1 MVGPTCHTSSSP
13 LPISRV
19 QGAQGRAMG
28 SSMRRGGGGR
38 SLVAPADG
46 EQRRARQ
53 GGGTDGWAPDNGGSS
68 VEGAWLGGS
77 GWWRAMGAAR

>member
-28 SSMRRGGGGR
+28 SSMRHGGGGR

-53 GGGTDGWAPDNGGSS
+53 GGGTDGWAPEEQRGGG
-68 VEGAWLGGS
+68 VARWLRLVASDGRS
-77 GWWRAMGAAR
+77 